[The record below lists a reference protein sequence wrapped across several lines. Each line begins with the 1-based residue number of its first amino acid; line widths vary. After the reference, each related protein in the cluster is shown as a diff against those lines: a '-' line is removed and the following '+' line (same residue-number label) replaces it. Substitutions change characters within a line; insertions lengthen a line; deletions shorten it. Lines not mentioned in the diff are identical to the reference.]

1 MENPSAFLA
10 DKLLKDIDMQSA
22 KRMHSI
28 KSKKRELRG
37 AQRESKKKVEK
48 LKEVSD
54 ISSQPFLYASSGVKF
69 SIFLQSCRKFV
80 SSLDKLKFLQD
91 R

>member
-1 MENPSAFLA
+1 
-10 DKLLKDIDMQSA
+10 MQSA

-28 KSKKRELRG
+28 KSKKRELRV
-37 AQRESKKKVEK
+37 AQRESRKKVQM

-54 ISSQPFLYASSGVKF
+54 ISYQSQPFLSVSPGAKFTQFLQNCLKCISSLENLKF
-69 SIFLQSCRKFV
+69 SE
-80 SSLDKLKFLQD
+80 D

>member
-1 MENPSAFLA
+1 
-10 DKLLKDIDMQSA
+10 MQSA

-48 LKEVSD
+48 LKEVSYTFLSVSPNVKFTLFSQNCLKC
-54 ISSQPFLYASSGVKF
+54 ISSLE
-69 SIFLQSCRKFV
+69 
-80 SSLDKLKFLQD
+80 KLKFLQD